1 MHKSLQSI
9 TNQNQ
14 TASNRFDNRLALVCY
29 RFGTYGFHN
38 LLSGYMDNSY
48 IFTIEPNLKHTLKQ
62 FNNALNADRK
72 DFESYKEGI
81 YKKTKTVER
90 WENKLTAYMDSYND
104 LEFLLNRAIMVDHE
118 RSTYLQTINKL
129 KNDVKRLDKYLNML
143 SVTKKIEIEA
153 QVQFKTEQRVNQLCK
168 QAEQEFE
175 KELELIKES
184 NFLNEIAL
192 NRRVAL

>member
-1 MHKSLQSI
+1 
-9 TNQNQ
+9 
-14 TASNRFDNRLALVCY
+14 
-29 RFGTYGFHN
+29 
-38 LLSGYMDNSY
+38 MDNSY
-48 IFTIEPNLKHTLKQ
+48 IFTIEANLKHTLKQ

-72 DFESYKEGI
+72 DFEI
-81 YKKTKTVER
+81 YKQGSYMKTRTVER

-129 KNDVKRLDKYLNML
+129 KSDVKGLDKYLNIL

-153 QVQFKTEQRVNQLCK
+153 QVQFKTEQRVNHLCK

-175 KELELIKES
+175 RELELIKGS
-184 NFLNEIAL
+184 NVLDAIAL
-192 NRRVAL
+192 DRRVAL